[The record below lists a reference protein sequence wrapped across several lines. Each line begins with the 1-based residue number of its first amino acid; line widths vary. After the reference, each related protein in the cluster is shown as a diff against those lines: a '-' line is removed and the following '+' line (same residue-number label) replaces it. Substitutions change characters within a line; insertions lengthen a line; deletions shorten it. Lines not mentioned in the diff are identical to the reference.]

1 MTKEN
6 FTELISKVPSIEMYF
21 PETTTIIMCV
31 ECNSFDIE
39 LSVTVRVECKSAK
52 CDGGFSDGEWSDIVI
67 YGPKYEVYLN
77 GAHDEN
83 GDDLDGELFSDE
95 QWEMLVDVVSN
106 SVKFS

>member
-6 FTELISKVPSIEMYF
+6 FTELISKVPTFEMHSPGETRAICIECS
-21 PETTTIIMCV
+21 T
-31 ECNSFDIE
+31 FDIE
-39 LSVTVRVECKSAK
+39 LTVILRVECKIINECGCVDAVV
-52 CDGGFSDGEWSDIVI
+52 D
-67 YGPKYEVYLN
+67 GPKYDVYLN
-77 GAHDEN
+77 VAHDVN